1 MSAETSAAQTSGVEQ
16 ERAMLLDAEAQGGGA
31 KLSVW
36 MKLSGPGWL
45 QSAITLGGGSLAGSL
60 FLGMVAGYSMMW
72 LQIMAMAFGVVML
85 GAIGYVT
92 LSTGKRPFALINE
105 HVNPVLGWSW
115 ALATLAAN
123 IVWCLPQ
130 FSLANAAV
138 QQNLAPSL
146 EGQTALIC
154 GVILCIAIG
163 ITSVYDSG
171 GKGLK
176 FYENSLRILVG
187 VIVLSF
193 VGVVVTL
200 AVNGELAYGAIF
212 SGLIPDPNLIS
223 QPATGFTADIAL
235 TGEFQTYWTN
245 LIVGMQRDI
254 MITAVATAVGINM
267 TFLFPYSLLKKRW
280 DRAFRGLSL
289 FDLSTGMAI
298 PFVVATGCVVIAS
311 ANSFHA
317 QVPPG
322 ILGQLDADGKVVVAD
337 PALMSRYED
346 NLVKRVKA
354 EHEDKFEDLLKN
366 VKGSE
371 KAKVLKEIA
380 RPYFESLSDGDKR
393 LAAMLV
399 KRDAKH
405 LAASLAPLT
414 GPVVANYVFGFG
426 VLGMALSTI
435 TILMLISGFTFCE
448 IFGFPQSGMYHRIG
462 CLLPA
467 IGVLGPFVWSGKV
480 SFWLAVPTSVF
491 GMALLPIAYI
501 TFFLLM
507 NNRAVLGD
515 DMPKGVSRLIWNT
528 LMGFACV
535 TMTFCACWVV
545 WSKAGWYGVV
555 GVVALVALA
564 LFVQFT
570 RSSAMVSV
578 TPTAGDA

>member
-1 MSAETSAAQTSGVEQ
+1 MSAETSGVEQ
-16 ERAMLLDAEAQGGGA
+16 ERQMLLDAEAKGGGA

-36 MKLSGPGWL
+36 LKLSGPGWL

-72 LQIMAMAFGVVML
+72 LQVLAMAFGVVML

-163 ITSVYDSG
+163 ITMIYDSG

-176 FYENSLRILVG
+176 VYENSLRILVG
-187 VIVLSF
+187 LIVLSF
-193 VGVVVTL
+193 FGVVVKL
-200 AVNGELAYGAIF
+200 AFSGQLKFGAVLG
-212 SGLIPDPNLIS
+212 GLIPDLSLLS
-223 QPATGFTADIAL
+223 QPASTFNEAL
-235 TGEFQTYWTN
+235 AATGEFRTFWSDR
-245 LIVGMQRDI
+245 IVGMQRDI
-254 MITAVATAVGINM
+254 MITAAATAVGINM
-267 TFLFPYSLLKKRW
+267 TFLFPYSLLKKNW
-280 DRAFRGLSL
+280 DRAFRGLSI

-298 PFVVATGCVVIAS
+298 PFLVATGCVVIAS

-317 QVPPG
+317 KPAPGLLGEIGSDGQIVVPDK
-322 ILGQLDADGKVVVAD
+322 GQAGQFESALVSRVVAAH
-337 PALMSRYED
+337 PTEFAG
-346 NLVKRVKA
+346 
-354 EHEDKFEDLLKN
+354 LK
-366 VKGSE
+366 GEARTE
-371 KAKVLKEIA
+371 KAKT
-380 RPYFESLSDGDKR
+380 YFGELSDGDR
-393 LAAMLV
+393 QMAAMLV

-405 LAASLAPLT
+405 LAQALEPLT
-414 GPVVANYVFGFG
+414 GKFVANIVFGFG
-426 VLGMALSTI
+426 VLAMALSTI

-448 IFGFPQSGMYHRIG
+448 VFGFPQSGMYHRIG

-480 SFWLAVPTSVF
+480 AFWLAVPTSVF
-491 GMALLPIAYI
+491 GMVLLPIAYF

-515 DMPKGVSRLIWNT
+515 DLPKGGSRVLWNT
-528 LMGFACV
+528 LMGIACGLA
-535 TMTFCACWVV
+535 TLGAG
-545 WSKAGWYGVV
+545 WSIWAKAGWYGVG
-555 GVVALVALA
+555 GVVALVTLT
-564 LFVQFT
+564 LFVHLT
-570 RSSAMVSV
+570 RSP
-578 TPTAGDA
+578 TPVATAASDGEA